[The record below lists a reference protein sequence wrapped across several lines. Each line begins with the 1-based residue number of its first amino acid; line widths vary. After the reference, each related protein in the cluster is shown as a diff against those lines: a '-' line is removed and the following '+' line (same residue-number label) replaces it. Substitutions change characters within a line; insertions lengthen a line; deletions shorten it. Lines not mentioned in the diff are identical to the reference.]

1 MENNLILN
9 SITRKEFKILSFQL
23 KCWMFACTWLFIEYI
38 TLRWICNR
46 DNSWGILT
54 IKMQVIP
61 CLPSHLLTEKFP
73 EFCQLRELRCL
84 IEVCLEPIKT
94 STTDEFCQMRE
105 LRCLIEAYLEPSQTS
120 TTEVFC
126 ENSQRLLDVNYF
138 RKKAPSSML
147 DWVLHTPHCVKVPN
161 KHHRC
166 LPGS

>member
-38 TLRWICNR
+38 TLRWICNH

-73 EFCQLRELRCL
+73 EFCQLGELRCL
-84 IEVCLEPIKT
+84 IEVCLEPIK
-94 STTDEFCQMRE
+94 
-105 LRCLIEAYLEPSQTS
+105 TS

>member
-9 SITRKEFKILSFQL
+9 SVTRKESKILSFQL

-54 IKMQVIP
+54 IKMQLIP

-73 EFCQLRELRCL
+73 EFCQ
-84 IEVCLEPIKT
+84 
-94 STTDEFCQMRE
+94 MRE
-105 LRCLIEAYLEPSQTS
+105 LRCLTEAYLEPSQTS
-120 TTEVFC
+120 TTDVFC

-147 DWVLHTPHCVKVPN
+147 DWVLHTSHCVKVPN